1 MTIKCHILEAAIRL
15 VSCYLKN
22 RVEGTENLPPKG
34 EGYIAAANHRSF
46 IDGLIMPQTLVTA
59 RKEAV
64 HMVSYSFLYD
74 IFVLGTILRWAQ
86 GLVLDASSKA
96 GIERFMA
103 DARRV
108 LVERH
113 ECVGLHPEAHI
124 QTNTTRLGKGRPGAA
139 QLSIETGCPVVPIG
153 LIGTDVVMPAGS
165 RKMNYKR
172 RAISMLIGKPIY
184 FTEYRKAYDEG
195 DGRAR
200 REILAGCTTLVM
212 LGIAKLTRQPYP
224 FGERSLERL
233 KKYKEEPT

>member
-22 RVEGTENLPPKG
+22 RIEGTENLPPKG

-64 HMVSYSFLYD
+64 HMVSYHFLFD
-74 IFVLGTILRWAQ
+74 VFVLGTILRWAQ

-103 DARRV
+103 DAKRM

-165 RKMNYKR
+165 TKMNYKR

-184 FTEYRKAYDEG
+184 LTEYRKAYDQAEQ
-195 DGRAR
+195 RAR

-212 LGIAKLTRQPYP
+212 LEIAKLTRQPYP

-233 KKYKEEPT
+233 AKYKEQPV

>member
-22 RVEGTENLPPKG
+22 RVEGAENLPPKG

-74 IFVLGTILRWAQ
+74 IFVVGMVLRWAQ

-103 DARRV
+103 DARRM
-108 LVERH
+108 LVEKH

-172 RAISMLIGKPIY
+172 RAISMLIGKPMY
-184 FTEYRKAYDEG
+184 FKEYKKAYDQADQRE
-195 DGRAR
+195 R

-233 KKYKEEPT
+233 KKHKEEPA